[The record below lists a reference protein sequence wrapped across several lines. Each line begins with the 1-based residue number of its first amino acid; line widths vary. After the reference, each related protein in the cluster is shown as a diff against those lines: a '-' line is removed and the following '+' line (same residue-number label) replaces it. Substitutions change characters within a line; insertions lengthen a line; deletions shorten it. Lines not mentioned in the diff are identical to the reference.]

1 MLSRA
6 TADQNVRCA
15 QVRPKLRKARRGI
28 VGIEAAIV
36 LIAFVLVA
44 SALAF
49 VVLNMGMFT
58 TQKTKEVI
66 ARAYEEA
73 TRAIDIAGNVVAKTS
88 YPTGSTVDLVAIP
101 IKLTAG
107 SRAVDLNKTAVAIT
121 IINPDGSAQHTDNGY
136 KYIPGT
142 TFSIIK
148 DFGSDITG
156 LNDLEATFVY
166 VRTDED
172 TTTGDNL
179 LEPGEIVLLV
189 FKAPANTGPYS
200 RIIVEIKPPQG
211 ASITVERVV
220 PPKVDSTYV
229 DLDIGG

>member
-1 MLSRA
+1 
-6 TADQNVRCA
+6 
-15 QVRPKLRKARRGI
+15 VRPRVRRARRGI

-66 ARAYEEA
+66 ARAYEES
-73 TRAIDIAGNVVAKTS
+73 TRAIDIAGNVVAKTA
-88 YPTGSTVDLVAIP
+88 TGGSGLDLVAIP

-121 IINPDGSAQHTDNGY
+121 VILPDGRAQHTDNGY
-136 KYIPGT
+136 KFDPLQ
-142 TFSIIK
+142 TFK
-148 DFGSDITG
+148 KVTDFGTDVSLT
-156 LNDLEATFVY
+156 NDLDATFVY
-166 VRTDED
+166 ARTDED
-172 TTTGDNL
+172 TTNKGDNL

-189 FKAPANTGPYS
+189 FKVPSGTGPYS

-211 ASITVERVV
+211 ATVTVERVV
-220 PPKVDSTYV
+220 PPKIDSTYV
-229 DLDIGG
+229 DLDVG

>member
-1 MLSRA
+1 MKVSKSL
-6 TADQNVRCA
+6 VRRC
-15 QVRPKLRKARRGI
+15 RRGL

-66 ARAYEEA
+66 ARAYEES
-73 TRAIDIAGNVVAKTS
+73 TRAIDIAGNVKARTATN
-88 YPTGSTVDLVAIP
+88 YGALDLVAIP

-107 SRAVDLNKTAVAIT
+107 ARPIDLSKTAVAIT
-121 IINPDGSAQHTDNGY
+121 VIFPDGNAKHTDNGY
-136 KYIPGT
+136 TQVTGV
-142 TFSIIK
+142 TFSKIT
-148 DFGSDITG
+148 DFGSIQR
-156 LNDLEATFVY
+156 LSINDLQATWVY
-166 VRTDED
+166 VRTDESGNV
-172 TTTGDNL
+172 GDEL

-189 FKAPANTGPYS
+189 FKAPDDTGAYS

-211 ASITVERVV
+211 STVTVERIV
-220 PPKVDSTYV
+220 PPKLDSAYV
-229 DLDIGG
+229 DLDIG

>member
-1 MLSRA
+1 MRF
-6 TADQNVRCA
+6 
-15 QVRPKLRKARRGI
+15 KLRKARRGI

-66 ARAYEEA
+66 ARAYEES

-88 YPTGSTVDLVAIP
+88 GESLELVAIP

-107 SRAVDLNKTAVAIT
+107 SRAVDLNKTAIRIT
-121 IINPDGSAQHTDNGY
+121 VILPDGTANHTDNGF
-136 KYIPGT
+136 KYIASGT
-142 TFSIIK
+142 FTSVT
-148 DFGSDITG
+148 DFGDITR

-166 VRTDED
+166 VRTDE
-172 TTTGDNL
+172 TTPDNL

-189 FKAPANTGPYS
+189 FKVPSGTGPYS
-200 RIIVEIKPPQG
+200 RILVEIKPPQG
-211 ASITVERVV
+211 ASITVERIV
-220 PPKVDSTYV
+220 PPKIDSTYV
-229 DLDIGG
+229 DLDVG

>member
-1 MLSRA
+1 MK
-6 TADQNVRCA
+6 A
-15 QVRPKLRKARRGI
+15 QLKRARRGI

-66 ARAYEEA
+66 ARAYEES
-73 TRAIDIAGNVVAKTS
+73 TRAIDIAGNVKA
-88 YPTGSTVDLVAIP
+88 TVTNNELDLVAIP

-107 SRAVDLNKTAVAIT
+107 ARPIDLNKTVVAIT
-121 IINPDGSAQHTDNGY
+121 VILPDGTAKHTDNGY
-136 KYIPGT
+136 TKIDT
-142 TFSIIK
+142 TFTLIK
-148 DFGSDITG
+148 DFGTDVQG
-156 LNDLEATFVY
+156 LTDLDATWVY
-166 VRTDED
+166 VRSEDAGVSSKGDKGDE
-172 TTTGDNL
+172 L

-189 FKAPANTGPYS
+189 FKAPSGTGAYS

-211 ASITVERVV
+211 STVTIERIV
-220 PPKVDSTYV
+220 PPKLDSGYV
-229 DLDIGG
+229 DLDIG

>member
-1 MLSRA
+1 
-6 TADQNVRCA
+6 
-15 QVRPKLRKARRGI
+15 VRPRVRRARKGI

-66 ARAYEEA
+66 ARAYEES
-73 TRAIDIAGNVVAKTS
+73 TRAIDIAGNVVAKTTNDRTS
-88 YPTGSTVDLVAIP
+88 LDLVAIP

-121 IINPDGSAQHTDNGY
+121 VIFPDGSAQHTDNGY
-136 KYIPGT
+136 KYIDGT
-142 TFSIIK
+142 TFSK
-148 DFGSDITG
+148 VTDFGGVTG
-156 LNDLEATFVY
+156 LDALDATFVY
-166 VRTDED
+166 ARTDED
-172 TTTGDNL
+172 TTNKGDNL
-179 LEPGEIVLLV
+179 LEPGEIVLLA
-189 FKAPANTGPYS
+189 FKAPSGTGPYS

-211 ASITVERVV
+211 ATVTVERVV
-220 PPKVDSTYV
+220 PPKIDSAYV
-229 DLDIGG
+229 DLDVG

>member
-1 MLSRA
+1 M
-6 TADQNVRCA
+6 
-15 QVRPKLRKARRGI
+15 RPKLRRARRGI

-88 YPTGSTVDLVAIP
+88 DGSVDLVAIP

-107 SRAVDLNKTAVAIT
+107 SRAVDLDKTAVAIT
-121 IINPDGSAQHTDNGY
+121 VINPDGSASHRDNGY
-136 KYIPGT
+136 RYIDEK
-142 TFSIIK
+142 TFSKIK
-148 DFGSDITG
+148 DFGNDITD
-156 LNDLEATFVY
+156 LNELEATFVY

-172 TTTGDNL
+172 ATTGDNL

-189 FKAPANTGPYS
+189 FKAPTGTGPYS

-220 PPKVDSTYV
+220 PPKIDSTYV

>member
-1 MLSRA
+1 M
-6 TADQNVRCA
+6 
-15 QVRPKLRKARRGI
+15 

-66 ARAYEEA
+66 ARAYEES
-73 TRAIDIAGNVVAKTS
+73 TRAIDIAGNVKA
-88 YPTGSTVDLVAIP
+88 TVTNNELDLVAIP

-107 SRAVDLNKTAVAIT
+107 ARPIDLNKTVVAIT
-121 IINPDGSAQHTDNGY
+121 VIFPNGTAKHSDNAY
-136 KYIPGT
+136 KYISEENKNI
-142 TFSIIK
+142 TFGWYRS
-148 DFGSDITG
+148 FANET
-156 LNDLEATFVY
+156 LNLKEALNELEATWIY
-166 VRTDED
+166 VRSEDASVNVNKEGSKGDE
-172 TTTGDNL
+172 L

-189 FKAPANTGPYS
+189 FKAPSGTGAYS

-211 ASITVERVV
+211 STVTIERIV
-220 PPKVDSTYV
+220 PPKLDSDY
-229 DLDIGG
+229 

>member
-1 MLSRA
+1 M
-6 TADQNVRCA
+6 VGF
-15 QVRPKLRKARRGI
+15 RRGI

-58 TQKTKEVI
+58 TQKSKEII
-66 ARAYEEA
+66 ARAYEES
-73 TRAIDIAGNVVAKTS
+73 TRAIDIAGNVKAKTS
-88 YPTGSTVDLVAIP
+88 NGVIDLVAIP

-121 IINPDGSAQHTDNGY
+121 IIDPNGNAIHRDNAYIYNGSVTFNVTKNFNKTIVDW
-136 KYIPGT
+136 KT
-142 TFSIIK
+142 TGNCTEC
-148 DFGSDITG
+148 FGL
-156 LNDLEATFVY
+156 LNATWLY
-166 VRTDED
+166 ARTDED
-172 TTTGDNL
+172 GTKGDNL

-189 FKAPANTGPYS
+189 FNASDTSSFNTTAYS

-211 ASITVERVV
+211 ASVTVERVV
-220 PPKVDSTYV
+220 PPKIDSDYV
-229 DLDIGG
+229 DLDIG

>member
-1 MLSRA
+1 M
-6 TADQNVRCA
+6 
-15 QVRPKLRKARRGI
+15 

-66 ARAYEEA
+66 ARAYEES
-73 TRAIDIAGNVVAKTS
+73 TRAIDIAGNVKAK
-88 YPTGSTVDLVAIP
+88 VDRNDRVLDLVAIP

-107 SRAVDLNKTAVAIT
+107 ARPIDLNKTAVAIT
-121 IINPDGSAQHTDNGY
+121 VILPDGTAHHTDNGY
-136 KYIPGT
+136 TYIEGT
-142 TFSIIK
+142 TFTVVK
-148 DFGSDITG
+148 DFGKVEG
-156 LNDLEATFVY
+156 LDGALDATWVY
-166 VRTDED
+166 VRSEDADVSKEGDE
-172 TTTGDNL
+172 GDEL

-189 FKAPANTGPYS
+189 FKAPEGTGAYS

-211 ASITVERVV
+211 STVTIERIV
-220 PPKVDSTYV
+220 PPKLDSDYV
-229 DLDIGG
+229 DLDIG

>member
-1 MLSRA
+1 MRPR
-6 TADQNVRCA
+6 VR
-15 QVRPKLRKARRGI
+15 RARRGI

-66 ARAYEEA
+66 ARAYEES
-73 TRAIDIAGNVVAKTS
+73 TRAIDIAGNVVAKTAD
-88 YPTGSTVDLVAIP
+88 GGGLDLVAIP

-121 IINPDGSAQHTDNGY
+121 VILPNGTAYHTDNGY
-136 KYIPGT
+136 KFGPQQ
-142 TFSIIK
+142 TFK
-148 DFGSDITG
+148 KVTDFSGVTV
-156 LNDLEATFVY
+156 LNVLNATFVY
-166 VRTDED
+166 ARTDEG
-172 TTTGDNL
+172 TTHGDNL

-189 FKAPANTGPYS
+189 FKVPSGTGPYS

-211 ASITVERVV
+211 ATVTVERVV
-220 PPKVDSTYV
+220 PPKIDSTYV
-229 DLDIGG
+229 DLDVG

>member
-1 MLSRA
+1 
-6 TADQNVRCA
+6 
-15 QVRPKLRKARRGI
+15 VRPKLRKVRRGI

-66 ARAYEEA
+66 AKAYEEA

-88 YPTGSTVDLVAIP
+88 YPTSSTVDLVAIP

-121 IINPDGSAQHTDNGY
+121 IINPDGTAKHTDNGY
-136 KYIPGT
+136 KYISGT
-142 TFSIIK
+142 TFTVVT
-148 DFGSDITG
+148 DFGTITG
-156 LNDLEATFVY
+156 LDSLEATFVY
-166 VRTDED
+166 VRTDEG

-179 LEPGEIVLLV
+179 LEPGEVALLV
-189 FKAPANTGPYS
+189 FKAPTGTGPYS

-211 ASITVERVV
+211 ASITVERIV
-220 PPKVDSTYV
+220 PPKIDSTYV

>member
-1 MLSRA
+1 
-6 TADQNVRCA
+6 
-15 QVRPKLRKARRGI
+15 VRPKLRKVRRGI

-88 YPTGSTVDLVAIP
+88 ASSTVDLVAIP

-107 SRAVDLNKTAVAIT
+107 SRAVDLDKTAVAIT
-121 IINPDGSAQHTDNGY
+121 IINPGGTASHTDNGY
-136 KYIPGT
+136 KNVGE
-142 TFSIIK
+142 TFSIVTN
-148 DFGSDITG
+148 FGDDVTNLG
-156 LNDLEATFVY
+156 PLEATFVY
-166 VRTDED
+166 VRTDEG
-172 TTTGDNL
+172 TTDQSGTKKGDNL
-179 LEPGEIVLLV
+179 LEPGEIALLV

-211 ASITVERVV
+211 ASITVERIV
-220 PPKVDSTYV
+220 PPKIDSDYV

>member
-1 MLSRA
+1 M
-6 TADQNVRCA
+6 
-15 QVRPKLRKARRGI
+15 RPKLRRARRGI

-88 YPTGSTVDLVAIP
+88 DGSVDLVAIP

-121 IINPDGSAQHTDNGY
+121 VINPDGSAQHTDNGY
-136 KYIPGT
+136 RYIDEK
-142 TFSIIK
+142 TFSKIK

-156 LNDLEATFVY
+156 LNELEATFVY

-172 TTTGDNL
+172 ATTGDNL

-189 FKAPANTGPYS
+189 FKAPTGTGPYS

-220 PPKVDSTYV
+220 PPKIDSTYV

>member
-15 QVRPKLRKARRGI
+15 QVRPKLRRARRGI

-49 VVLNMGMFT
+49 VALNMGMFT

-88 YPTGSTVDLVAIP
+88 DGSVDLVAIP

-107 SRAVDLNKTAVAIT
+107 SRAVDLDKTAVAIT
-121 IINPDGSAQHTDNGY
+121 VIKPDGTASHRDNGY
-136 KYIPGT
+136 KKVDGT
-142 TFSIIK
+142 TFSIVT
-148 DFGSDITG
+148 DFGTIRG
-156 LNDLEATFVY
+156 LTNDLDATFVY

-220 PPKVDSTYV
+220 PPKIDSTYV

>member
-1 MLSRA
+1 
-6 TADQNVRCA
+6 
-15 QVRPKLRKARRGI
+15 VRPKLRRARRGI

-88 YPTGSTVDLVAIP
+88 DGSVDLVAIP

-121 IINPDGSAQHTDNGY
+121 VINPDGSASHTDNGY
-136 KYIPGT
+136 KYITGT
-142 TFSIIK
+142 TFSKIK
-148 DFGSDITG
+148 DFGNDITG

-172 TTTGDNL
+172 TGDNL

-220 PPKVDSTYV
+220 PPKIDSTYV

>member
-1 MLSRA
+1 
-6 TADQNVRCA
+6 V
-15 QVRPKLRKARRGI
+15 QVRPKLRKVRRGI

-66 ARAYEEA
+66 ARAYEES

-88 YPTGSTVDLVAIP
+88 YPTSSTVDLVAIP

-121 IINPDGSAQHTDNGY
+121 VIKPDGSASHTDNGY
-136 KYIPGT
+136 RYIDGT

-148 DFGSDITG
+148 DFGSNITG

-189 FKAPANTGPYS
+189 FKAPTGTGPYS

-220 PPKVDSTYV
+220 PPKIDSTYV

>member
-1 MLSRA
+1 
-6 TADQNVRCA
+6 VRTR
-15 QVRPKLRKARRGI
+15 VRRARRGI

-58 TQKTKEVI
+58 TQKSKEVI
-66 ARAYEEA
+66 ARAYEES
-73 TRAIDIAGNVVAKTS
+73 TRAIDIAGNVVAKTTADRS
-88 YPTGSTVDLVAIP
+88 SLDLVAIP

-121 IINPDGSAQHTDNGY
+121 VIFPDGTAQHTDNGY
-136 KYIPGT
+136 EYIAAT
-142 TFSIIK
+142 TFSK
-148 DFGSDITG
+148 VTDFGTVTG
-156 LNDLEATFVY
+156 LSDLRATFVY
-166 VRTDED
+166 ARTDED
-172 TTTGDNL
+172 ATQGDNL

-189 FKAPANTGPYS
+189 FKVPSGTGPYS

-211 ASITVERVV
+211 ATVTVERVV
-220 PPKVDSTYV
+220 PPKIDSAYV
-229 DLDIGG
+229 DLDIG

>member
-1 MLSRA
+1 
-6 TADQNVRCA
+6 
-15 QVRPKLRKARRGI
+15 VRPKLRKVRRGI

-88 YPTGSTVDLVAIP
+88 YPTSNSNTVDLVAIP

-121 IINPDGSAQHTDNGY
+121 IMNPDGTASHTDNGY
-136 KYIPGT
+136 KYISGM
-142 TFSIIK
+142 TFSIVT
-148 DFGSDITG
+148 DFGNDVTG
-156 LNDLEATFVY
+156 LNNDLDATFVY
-166 VRTDED
+166 VRTDEG
-172 TTTGDNL
+172 TNTGDNL

-211 ASITVERVV
+211 ASITVERIV
-220 PPKVDSTYV
+220 PPKIDSTYV

>member
-1 MLSRA
+1 M
-6 TADQNVRCA
+6 
-15 QVRPKLRKARRGI
+15 RPKLRKVRRGI

-58 TQKTKEVI
+58 TQETKEVI

-88 YPTGSTVDLVAIP
+88 YPASSTVDLVAIP

-121 IINPDGSAQHTDNGY
+121 IIKPDGTAQHTDNGY
-136 KYIPGT
+136 KYIPET

-148 DFGSDITG
+148 DFGSEKG

-211 ASITVERVV
+211 ASITVERIV
-220 PPKVDSTYV
+220 PPKIDSDYV

>member
-1 MLSRA
+1 M
-6 TADQNVRCA
+6 
-15 QVRPKLRKARRGI
+15 RPKLRKVRRGI

-66 ARAYEEA
+66 AKAYEEA

-88 YPTGSTVDLVAIP
+88 YPTSSTVDLVAIP

-121 IINPDGSAQHTDNGY
+121 IINPNGTAKHTDNGY
-136 KYIPGT
+136 KYIDK
-142 TFSIIK
+142 TFSVLT
-148 DFGSDITG
+148 DFGKITG
-156 LNDLEATFVY
+156 LDYLNATFVY
-166 VRTDED
+166 VRTDEG

-179 LEPGEIVLLV
+179 LEPGEVALLV
-189 FKAPANTGPYS
+189 FKAPTGTGPYS

-211 ASITVERVV
+211 ASITVERIV
-220 PPKVDSTYV
+220 PPKIDSTYV

>member
-1 MLSRA
+1 M
-6 TADQNVRCA
+6 
-15 QVRPKLRKARRGI
+15 RPKLRKVRRGI

-88 YPTGSTVDLVAIP
+88 ASSTVDLVAIP

-121 IINPDGSAQHTDNGY
+121 IINPDGTASHTDNGY
-136 KYIPGT
+136 KYISGT
-142 TFSIIK
+142 TFSIIT
-148 DFGSDITG
+148 DFGTITG
-156 LNDLEATFVY
+156 LSNDLDATFVY

-172 TTTGDNL
+172 TNTGDNL

-189 FKAPANTGPYS
+189 FKAPTGTGPYS

-211 ASITVERVV
+211 ASITVERIV
-220 PPKVDSTYV
+220 PPKIDSTYV

>member
-1 MLSRA
+1 M
-6 TADQNVRCA
+6 
-15 QVRPKLRKARRGI
+15 RPKLRRARRGI

-121 IINPDGSAQHTDNGY
+121 VINPDGSASHTDNGY
-136 KYIPGT
+136 KYITGT

-148 DFGSDITG
+148 DFGSDVTG
-156 LNDLEATFVY
+156 LSDLEATFVY
-166 VRTDED
+166 VRTDEG
-172 TTTGDNL
+172 TIGETGDNL

-211 ASITVERVV
+211 ASVTVERVV
-220 PPKVDSTYV
+220 PPKIDSTYV